1 MIFPHLPETGME
13 QWNPLTCD
21 KAKSRHVIS
30 QQAQEEEDPGP
41 RKEKSMNESSG
52 ISPFPAV
59 EHVNSDSRS

>member
-30 QQAQEEEDPGP
+30 QQVQEEEDPGP
-41 RKEKSMNESSG
+41 RKGKEYE
-52 ISPFPAV
+52 
-59 EHVNSDSRS
+59 